1 MIKFSEVYFKYKN
14 GPVVMK
20 DFTVEFPP
28 GIITILGPNGSGKT
42 TLLKLAA
49 GILSPQ
55 RGSVEI
61 MGEPPARLRGKIAYL
76 PQGGG
81 LYPWMKIQDN
91 IALPLR
97 IRGLPPGEVDRVV
110 KQVAESLGISHLLER
125 YPREIS
131 GGEQQKVLVARALA
145 SGAEIWLLDEPLSMI
160 DIDYRREAIDILK
173 KIRKTM
179 IIITHNVQDAIDLE
193 GYIYIVRGPPLEI
206 IDVYPP
212 GRYKDA
218 NELIEKARQS
228 FRT

>member
-1 MIKFSEVYFKYKN
+1 MIKFNEVYFKYKN
-14 GPVVMK
+14 GPAVMESFSV
-20 DFTVEFPP
+20 DFPP

-49 GILSPQ
+49 GMLTPQ

-61 MGEPPARLRGKIAYL
+61 MGKPPAHLRGKVAYI
-76 PQGGG
+76 PQSGG

-97 IRGLPPGEVDRVV
+97 IRGLPPEEIDRVV
-110 KQVAESLGISHLLER
+110 KKVAESLGISHLLKR
-125 YPREIS
+125 YPKEIS
-131 GGEQQKVLVARALA
+131 GGEQQKALVARALA

-160 DIDYRREAIDILK
+160 DIDYRREIIDILK
-173 KIRKTM
+173 KIGKTTLV
-179 IIITHNVQDAIDLE
+179 ITHNVQDAIDLE
-193 GYIYIVRGPPLEI
+193 GYIYIVRGPPLKI

-218 NELIEKARQS
+218 DELIQKVREYFK
-228 FRT
+228 